1 MRIAKCPSG
10 CGTGSRTGTGPQRRA
25 VAVLLLGLSSCFL
38 PPFNTEPS
46 PPPPR
51 PTPAPAPTPYP
62 TYPPPAPTTREVLP
76 EEEAV
81 GVAMQ
86 YVRSKGLSASEVRNA
101 HLDGAGR
108 WHIELRG
115 DRGRDRAKVLVDGWT
130 GRVLRAKL
138 KDTDLDWDDE

>member
-1 MRIAKCPSG
+1 MRIANCPSRQ
-10 CGTGSRTGTGPQRRA
+10 GTGSRPGTEPWRRA
-25 VAVLLLGLSSCFL
+25 IAILLVGLSSCLL
-38 PPFNTEPS
+38 PPRYAE

-51 PTPAPAPTPYP
+51 PAPAPAPV
-62 TYPPPAPTTREVLP
+62 PPPAPAAREVLP

-81 GVAMQ
+81 GVAMR
-86 YVRSKGLSASEVRNA
+86 YVRAQGLSASEVRRA

-115 DRGRDRAKVLVDGWT
+115 DRGRDKAKVLVDGWS

-138 KDTDLDWDDE
+138 RDTDRDWDDE